1 MAIIRS
7 IAVGKARKSA
17 GNVTFRTVRGRT
29 IMSEKVAE
37 RPVTKGEGY
46 AMSPV
51 QFTFACLS
59 RFAAAHASDINVSFD
74 ATRYGSQRNY
84 FAKLN
89 YYAFSQALSTLY
101 ASKPDAGQVTD
112 TEIEQAIADYAE
124 GNPSAIYRVRRSG
137 YTTVYLNGAWVSSDN
152 PAPAEDAATVTAFT
166 VDSINVPETD
176 ADNYATGNPVVITGT
191 NLNMPSIRLQICGSS
206 PQAIDSVLSSAQV
219 TATSITGNLIDDNTD
234 TVGEVTIAVYQGSNA
249 LYSETLQFEDQQLG

>member
-7 IAVGKARKSA
+7 LAVGKARKSA

-46 AMSPV
+46 AMTPV

-74 ATRYGSQRNY
+74 ATKYGSPRNF

-89 YYAFSQALSTLY
+89 YYGFSQALATLY
-101 ASKPDAGQVTD
+101 ASKPDAGKVTD
-112 TEIEQAIADYAE
+112 AEIEQAISDYATD
-124 GNPSAIYRVRRSG
+124 NPSAIYRVRRAG
-137 YTTVYLNGAWVSSDN
+137 YTTVYLSGEWTSSDN

-166 VDSINVPETD
+166 VDGVNVTESTD
-176 ADNYATGNPVVITGT
+176 DNYATGAPVVITGT
-191 NLNMPSIRLQICGSS
+191 NLNMPSIRLQIGGSS

-219 TATSITGNLIDDNTD
+219 TATSITGNLIDDKTD
-234 TVGEVTIAVYQGSNA
+234 LNGSMTVALYQGSNA
-249 LYSETLQFEDQQLG
+249 IYSEEVNMGSQLG

>member
-89 YYAFSQALSTLY
+89 YYAFSQALSPLY

-124 GNPSAIYRVRRSG
+124 ENPSAIYRVRRSG

-166 VDSINVPETD
+166 VGGVSVPETTD
-176 ADNYATGNPVVITGT
+176 ENYSTGAPVVITGT
-191 NLNMPSIRLQICGSS
+191 NLNMPSIRLQIGGSS
-206 PQAIDSVLSSAQV
+206 PQSIDSVLSSAQI
-219 TATSITGNLIDDNTD
+219 TATSITGNLIDDKTGLD
-234 TVGEVTIAVYQGSNA
+234 GIMTVAVYQGSNA
-249 LYSETLQFEDQQLG
+249 LYSEEVNMGSQLG